1 MRDSIRFPLILGVI
15 CIVAAGGVG
24 GTYVITRDKI
34 ARRLAE
40 RRELSLREIFGADAA
55 FKVVRESDDPLE
67 QLHEVSAKDGD
78 VIGYI
83 ATGTAQGYSS
93 RLQVMVGTD
102 TDVAR
107 IQGIKI
113 LFQQETPGLGA
124 RVGEVKTDVTWAKRL
139 SGRAPGAGQKE
150 EPSRPW
156 FEEMFDGA
164 RIPAEG
170 TAWKL
175 MTRKAKTDEY
185 EEYDGITGA
194 SITSDAVDKAVRDA
208 VAKVRNYLKA
218 KKAKAV
224 IASPPVIAGPPDG
237 GRGET

>member
-1 MRDSIRFPLILGVI
+1 MKDSIRFPLILGII

-34 ARRLAE
+34 AERLAE
-40 RRELSLREIFGADAA
+40 RRDLSLRQIFGADAA
-55 FKVVRESDDPLE
+55 FKVVRDSDDPLE
-67 QLHEVSAKDGD
+67 QVFAAFSVSASGSPDGRP
-78 VIGYI
+78 IGYI

-102 TDVAR
+102 PDVAR

-124 RVGEVKTDVTWAKRL
+124 RVGEVKTDVTWAKKL
-139 SGRAPGAGQKE
+139 SGRPPAAGQKK

-164 RIPAEG
+164 RIPAPPLRG
-170 TAWKL
+170 DAWKL
-175 MTRKAKTDEY
+175 MTRSARAGEY

-194 SITSDAVDKAVRDA
+194 TITSNAVDKAVQDA
-208 VAKVRNYLKA
+208 VGKVRDYLKS
-218 KKAKAV
+218 K
-224 IASPPVIAGPPDG
+224 AGPGP
-237 GRGET
+237 